1 MSGPM
6 PGALTGFTVLDLTQG
21 LCGPYASMRLADAG
35 ADVIK
40 VEPPEIGDCARGLPP
55 FVTAA
60 AADGDDDGDD
70 AGESALFLA
79 LNRNKR
85 SVAVDLNTHTGRY
98 LVRRLAADADVVL
111 EDLGPGRA
119 EKLGLGHS
127 RLKADNPDLITC
139 SISAWGEQGPM
150 RDMPAAELVVQAMA
164 EYTRSLG
171 RIGDAPIR
179 LGADVAN
186 LNTAIFA
193 SQAVTAALFHR
204 LRTGKGQR
212 VAVSMLRVLLH
223 MRGIMW
229 ASRSD
234 PDFWGG
240 FHLDHYVNP
249 PEHGYEAADGRLF
262 FGLRR
267 ASSEDFDRLMID
279 LGLVD
284 HIADDRFGN
293 FGRDAAPL
301 GRYVEEAREVW
312 EEAFRQRSVEELRTL
327 IQSAGG
333 DAVAFND
340 YPSLFQH
347 PQIRALE
354 VTTEIEHPTAG
365 PVRTLRP
372 VARMDA
378 SPAAVRTPPPLLGQH
393 TDEVLDKVGVDA
405 AERAALRAAH
415 VIA

>member
-1 MSGPM
+1 MTGRAAPGPL
-6 PGALTGFTVLDLTQG
+6 AGFTVLDLTQG

-35 ADVIK
+35 VDVIK
-40 VEPPEIGDCARGLPP
+40 VEPPGAGDCARGMGPP
-55 FVTAA
+55 FVE
-60 AADGDDDGDD
+60 
-70 AGESALFLA
+70 GESALFLA

-85 SVAVDLNTHTGRY
+85 SVAIDLTTHTGRY
-98 LVRRLAADADVVL
+98 LARRLALTADAVL
-111 EDLGPGRA
+111 EDLGPGQA
-119 EKLGLGHS
+119 EKLNLGH
-127 RLKADNPDLITC
+127 RQLAAERPDIISC
-139 SISAWGEQGPM
+139 SSSAWGEAGPM
-150 RDMPAAELVVQAMA
+150 RDLPGAELVVQAMA

-171 RIGDAPIR
+171 RIGEAPIR

-229 ASRSD
+229 AARSD

-284 HIADDRFGN
+284 HIADERFGN

-301 GRYVEEAREVW
+301 GRHVEEAREVW
-312 EEAFRQRSVEELRTL
+312 EGAFRQRSIEELRTL

-333 DAVAFND
+333 DAVGFND
-340 YPSLFQH
+340 YPSLFEH

-354 VTTEIEHPTAG
+354 VTTEIEHPTVG

-378 SPAAVRTPPPLLGQH
+378 SPASVRTPPPLLGQH
-393 TDEVLDKVGVDA
+393 TDEVLDAIGVDA

-415 VIA
+415 VIG